1 MLTAP
6 RSLIL
11 NAVLFQVGWFACIFG
26 ARHPWLLA
34 VALACLVAHFL
45 WVASWRTEGR
55 LVASVTLF
63 GCALDSFLLNLG
75 VFDFVGDSPLL
86 PVWLAL
92 LWAPLLPWNKQLW
105 TSSYVLWTGGWAMLA
120 LAAAHLLVD
129 RRGWPA
135 LGHSFGVNAI
145 AAYAGSA
152 VMVYAFAGL
161 GWWGPIYQVGF
172 AGWMTPRFGPYL
184 PSLAFALAFV
194 GFWWL
199 VVRWMDRRGWHLKI

>member
-92 LWAPLLPWNKQLW
+92 LWRCSP
-105 TSSYVLWTGGWAMLA
+105 
-120 LAAAHLLVD
+120 
-129 RRGWPA
+129 
-135 LGHSFGVNAI
+135 
-145 AAYAGSA
+145 
-152 VMVYAFAGL
+152 
-161 GWWGPIYQVGF
+161 
-172 AGWMTPRFGPYL
+172 PR
-184 PSLAFALAFV
+184 
-194 GFWWL
+194 
-199 VVRWMDRRGWHLKI
+199 